1 MTNDSA
7 SVPDFVH
14 TFPDILAPFVP
25 TPPDVVERMLELAG
39 VGVMTFFL
47 IWVVATDAFRLLRL
61 KSMEREL
68 SASMPSVIA

>member
-25 TPPDVVERMLELAG
+25 TPRDVDARMLALAG
-39 VGVMTFFL
+39 VVTTFFL
-47 IWVVATDAFRLLRL
+47 IWVVATDAFRLRLL
-61 KSMEREL
+61 KSMERGL
-68 SASMPSVIA
+68 SASMPSRIA